1 MLETTTTTV
10 VVYADTEAIAN
21 TRSIEVESI
30 QALTH
35 DTNTEEEKEETKPLT
50 PHKDQETNANLS
62 LRTDLLVLNEEDLLY
77 SHEIDLLADTT
88 PTKTMPTS
96 DDITVETK
104 LLGNQDVLADALSM
118 GMKAEALPTEV
129 DLLALMEYYDNTDIS
144 VLEEGSV
151 REQWAESTSGEGKEY
166 TIT

>member
-35 DTNTEEEKEETKPLT
+35 DTNTEEEKEEIRPLT
-50 PHKDQETNANLS
+50 PHKDQVTNANLS

-88 PTKTMPTS
+88 PTKTAPTS

-118 GMKAEALPTEV
+118 GMRAEALPTDV
-129 DLLALMEYYDNTDIS
+129 DLLALMDYYDNTDIS

-166 TIT
+166 MII